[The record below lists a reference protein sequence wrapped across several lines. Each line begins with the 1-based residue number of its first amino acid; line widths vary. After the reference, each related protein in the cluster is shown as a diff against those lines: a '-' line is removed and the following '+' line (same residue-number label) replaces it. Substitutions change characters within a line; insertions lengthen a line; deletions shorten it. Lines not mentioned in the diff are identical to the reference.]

1 MIFVAQASFTLV
13 TPFLPYVLRSMN
25 VQSNLALW
33 SGLAYSASFLTQAVM
48 APVWGSLAD
57 KYGKRLQILRS
68 GIGIA
73 ITYYLYPAART
84 PLQFVIMRGVTGIL
98 SGFTPAATSLV
109 ATNTPEDKIGYAL
122 GLFQATAAAGTISGP
137 LLGGMLVSLTG
148 ISSTFRLAALVL
160 IVVTVLS
167 FVNLEEEVN
176 PSECEIDVVSDIRRC
191 ISNKKILTVFAC
203 LFLVQAGIQVTQP
216 TLVLYVELLS
226 HERNPT
232 FISGLIYSMAGLGTV
247 LGASLAARKTDGND
261 RDASP
266 RLFVLGLLGSSVFV
280 ALQGVFL
287 NLVPLSI
294 FRLAF
299 GAFNG
304 VLTVSG
310 NVLAA
315 KAVQRDFR
323 GRAFGVLNG
332 VLPMGSVVG
341 PLLGGAVGD
350 SLGLG
355 STFYA
360 SSMVFALSGTL
371 FALYMKRAHEQG
383 YTSSW

>member
-1 MIFVAQASFTLV
+1 MIFAAQASFTLV
-13 TPFLPYVLRSMN
+13 TPFLPYVLKSMN
-25 VQSNLALW
+25 VQANLALW

-57 KYGKRLQILRS
+57 KYGKRVQILRS
-68 GIGIA
+68 GMGIA
-73 ITYYLYPAART
+73 ITYCLYPAART
-84 PLQFVIMRGVTGIL
+84 PLQFVIMRGITGIL

-137 LLGGMLVSLTG
+137 LLGGILVSLTG
-148 ISSTFRLAALVL
+148 ISSTFGLAALVL
-160 IVVTVLS
+160 LAVTVLS
-167 FVNLEEEVN
+167 FVNLEEEVSS
-176 PSECEIDVVSDIRRC
+176 SEREIDVFHDIRQC
-191 ISNKKILTVFAC
+191 FSNKRILMVFAC

-226 HERNPT
+226 HGRDPT
-232 FISGLIYSMAGLGTV
+232 FISGIIYSMAGLGTV
-247 LGASLAARKTDGND
+247 LGASLAAKRTDGNS

-266 RLFVLGLLGSSVFV
+266 RMFVAGLLGSSVFV

-287 NLVPLSI
+287 SLVPLSI
-294 FRLAF
+294 FRLVF

-304 VLTVSG
+304 VLTVAG

-315 KAVQRDFR
+315 TAVNRDFR
-323 GRAFGVLNG
+323 GRAFGVLNS

-341 PLLGGAVGD
+341 PVLGGAVGD
-350 SLGLG
+350 SLGFG

-360 SSMVFALSGTL
+360 SSVVFALSGAL
-371 FALYMKRAHEQG
+371 FALYMKRTHERG
-383 YTSSW
+383 YTGSW